1 MILFSEVY
9 QVLQES
15 FVKQNAPNWSFDL
28 VADINYTI
36 EFYILSR
43 YTSVATALTKVVPFE
58 GGLPGIL

>member
-15 FVKQNAPNWSFDL
+15 SVKQNAPNWSFDL

-43 YTSVATALTKVVPFE
+43 YTSIATTLTKIVPFE